1 VKKDKK
7 QPDDTKKENKAISS
21 FENFFYRYVAW
32 FPILTLPTIVWE
44 MFATGETMG
53 GALIGIMHA
62 VLVLRF
68 TQVIDV
74 SKWFQR
80 KKKNE
85 PAK

>member
-1 VKKDKK
+1 MKKDKK